1 MMPGHDAP
9 PVAAGDLLTLP
20 ELSHLRRVSGWRG
33 AGLVL
38 HAWATIIGAMIAYSV
53 WPSAFTL
60 VAAVAVIGARQLGL
74 TVLMH
79 EAAHWRLFS
88 HPRANTLVG
97 QWLGAYPVGAELSG
111 YRRRHHLHHRH
122 TRQPA
127 DPDLGLAGPLPAAR
141 AVLWRDVLRDL
152 TGVTAC
158 AHVLAWRPWREG
170 IVQAGRRWRGPFLVN
185 ALLLVGLAAL
195 GSWHLYA
202 LLWLLPLATWYQV
215 VTRIRNIA
223 EHALVA
229 ADDDPLRNTRTVGTG
244 LLARTFVAP
253 YWVNYHLE
261 HHLFVFVPA
270 WKLRQAHELLVSRG
284 YGPRMEMASSYLD
297 VLRRATS
304 TR

>member
-1 MMPGHDAP
+1 MPGTEAL

-20 ELSHLRRVSGWRG
+20 ELSYLRRVSGWRG

-38 HAWATIIGAMIAYSV
+38 HAWATIIGAMIVYSM
-53 WPSAFTL
+53 WPSALTL

-88 HPRANTLVG
+88 HPRANTLVA
-97 QWLGAYPVGAELSG
+97 QWWCAYPVGHELAG

-122 TRQPA
+122 TRKPE
-127 DPDLGLAGPLPAAR
+127 DPDLGLAVPVRVAR
-141 AVLWRDVLRDL
+141 AEFWRDVMRDL
-152 TGVTAC
+152 TGITAC
-158 AHVLAWRPWREG
+158 SHAFAWRPWREG
-170 IVQAGRRWRGPFLVN
+170 IGVAWRRRRGPFLVN
-185 ALLLVGLAAL
+185 ALMFGGLAAL
-195 GSWHLYA
+195 GSWYLYV
-202 LLWLLPLATWYQV
+202 LLWVLPLATWYQL
-215 VTRIRNIA
+215 VTRIRNLA
-223 EHALVA
+223 EHALVPD
-229 ADDDPLRNTRTVGTG
+229 DDDPLLNTRTVVTG
-244 LLARTFVAP
+244 LLARIFVAP

-270 WKLRQAHELLVSRG
+270 WKLRQAHALLLTRG
-284 YGPRMEMASSYLD
+284 YGPRMEIASSYLD